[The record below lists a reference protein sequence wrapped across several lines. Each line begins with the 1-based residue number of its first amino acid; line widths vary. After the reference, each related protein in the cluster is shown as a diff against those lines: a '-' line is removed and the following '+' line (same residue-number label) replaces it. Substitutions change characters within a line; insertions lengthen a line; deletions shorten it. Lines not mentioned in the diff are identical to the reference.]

1 MKRFFYARLKLSI
14 HFDSFEIT
22 QQMTIQE
29 ILKQYWNHDTFRPM
43 QEDIIQSVLLGH
55 DTLAL
60 LPTGGGKSV
69 CFQVPTMAKEGIC
82 IVISPL
88 IALMKDQVENLKAKG
103 IDAIAIVSGMGKREV
118 DIALD
123 NCIYGPIKFLYLSP
137 ERLLSDLVRERIKYM
152 NVNLIAV
159 DEAHCISQWGYD
171 FRPSYLHVAD
181 LRELHPQVPVL
192 ALTATATADVR
203 EDIQEKL
210 LFKNQQVF
218 QKSFERKN
226 ISYVVQHTE
235 NKFRKMLDIAHG
247 VKGSGIV
254 YVRSRK
260 ECAEIAKFYTDNH
273 ITADYYHAGLSS
285 DERSK
290 RQESWKTNKTQ
301 IIVATNAFGM
311 GIDKPDVRFVIH
323 KDMPESLE
331 AYYQEAGRAGR
342 DEHKAYAVLLYN
354 HPDRLRQEKMFMLN
368 FPTVEEIKL
377 VYHQLANYYQ
387 LAYEAGEGLNF
398 DLDLGE
404 FCSRFKLEPIK
415 TLNALKF
422 LEQDEY
428 LAFNESVFLPSRL
441 RFEVQN
447 EELYNFQIQNK
458 GWDKFI
464 KTLLRSYG
472 GAFENYVRIREFDLA
487 RRSNMSAQQVIE
499 GLNQLQEFNILS
511 YLPQNDNPQVTYL
524 KPRQH
529 ANNLYINKVYIEDRK
544 ATYLKKMEAVF
555 AYAQHKKCRS
565 QMLLAYFDEPNA
577 HKCGVCDV
585 CLEEKRQK
593 NAVEIGDDI
602 TNELVQLLSAS
613 PMDLDDLVTSL
624 NTGTEKER
632 IDTIRLLLD
641 AGKLKF
647 NGEKYYL

>member
-1 MKRFFYARLKLSI
+1 
-14 HFDSFEIT
+14 
-22 QQMTIQE
+22 MTIQE
-29 ILKQYWNHDTFRPM
+29 ILKHYWKHDSFRPM

-69 CFQVPTMAKEGIC
+69 CFQVPAMAKEGIC

-103 IDAIAIVSGMGKREV
+103 IEAIAIISGMGKREV

-123 NCIYGPIKFLYLSP
+123 NCIYGPVKFLYLSP
-137 ERLLSDLVRERIKYM
+137 ERLLSELVRERIKYM

-181 LRELHPQVPVL
+181 LREFHPNVPVL
-192 ALTATATADVR
+192 ALTATATAEVR
-203 EDIQEKL
+203 EDIQQKL

-235 NKFRKMLDIAHG
+235 NKFKKMLDIAHG

-260 ECAEIAKFYTDNH
+260 ECAEIVRFYTDNN
-273 ITADYYHAGLSS
+273 IKADFYHAGLSS

-290 RQESWKTNKTQ
+290 RQEAWKNNTTR

-354 HPDRLRQEKMFMLN
+354 HPDRLKQEKLFELN
-368 FPTVEEIKL
+368 FPTVDEIKM
-377 VYHQLANYYQ
+377 VYHHLANHYQ
-387 LAYEAGEGLNF
+387 LAYGAGEGLSF
-398 DLDLGE
+398 DLDLGD
-404 FCSRFKLEPIK
+404 FCSRFKLDPIK

-428 LAFNESVFLPSRL
+428 LLFNESVFLPSRF
-441 RFEVQN
+441 RFEVANQ
-447 EELYNFQIQNK
+447 ELYNFQIQNQ

-472 GAFENYVRIREFDLA
+472 GAFENYVRLREYDLA
-487 RRSNMSAQQVIE
+487 RRTNMSVQQVIE
-499 GLNQLQEFNILS
+499 GLKQLQEYNILN
-511 YLPQNDNPQVTYL
+511 YLPQNDQPQVTYL
-524 KPRQH
+524 KARQD
-529 ANNLYINKVYIEDRK
+529 NKNVYINKAYIEERK

-555 AYAQHKKCRS
+555 AYANHKKCRS

-593 NAVEIGDDI
+593 NASEIGDDI
-602 TNELVQLLSAS
+602 TNELVQVLTAA
-613 PMDLDDLVTSL
+613 PMDIDMLVNSIKI
-624 NTGTEKER
+624 GTEKER

-647 NGEKYYL
+647 NGDKYYL